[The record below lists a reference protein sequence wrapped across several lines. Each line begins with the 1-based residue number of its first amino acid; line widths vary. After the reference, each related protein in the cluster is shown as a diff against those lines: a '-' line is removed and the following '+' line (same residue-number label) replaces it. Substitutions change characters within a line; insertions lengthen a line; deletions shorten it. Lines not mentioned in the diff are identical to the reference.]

1 MLIIIIMHRLKQ
13 AAWVLKVWDWKTSIF
28 ASSWFSI
35 PILWL
40 KRLKPWDAKEVENVD
55 EAHANRVQAD
65 DYDDDT
71 HVDDDDGEDNVHVHE
86 DEDDNVSP
94 GKGLEIRSTGPLPRE
109 RDMEEHRTVR
119 HLRLHEYQL

>member
-1 MLIIIIMHRLKQ
+1 MKI
-13 AAWVLKVWDWKTSIF
+13 
-28 ASSWFSI
+28 
-35 PILWL
+35 
-40 KRLKPWDAKEVENVD
+40 LKPWDAKEVENVD

-71 HVDDDDGEDNVHVHE
+71 HVDDDDGYHDDGEDNVHVHE

-94 GKGLEIRSTGPLPRE
+94 GKGLEIRSTRPLPRE